1 MIGRLDLQTGKILLT
16 ILYNMD
22 PIKELKNY
30 LKGKSI
36 TKAAKELG
44 VSRQTIYNWL
54 NGTHSFTL
62 KNWKKLAKN

>member
-36 TKAAKELG
+36 TKAAKELTPNNL
-44 VSRQTIYNWL
+44 Q
-54 NGTHSFTL
+54 
-62 KNWKKLAKN
+62 LAQWNS

>member
-1 MIGRLDLQTGKILLT
+1 
-16 ILYNMD
+16 MD